1 MEGNEA
7 FPSVATRFVSIGGW
21 KVKNGVT
28 MSIDGVEVLLAVI
41 VYGIFLAVSWR
52 DILVGDKNKIPAD
65 QKKKNPLDRGSF

>member
-1 MEGNEA
+1 
-7 FPSVATRFVSIGGW
+7 
-21 KVKNGVT
+21 